1 MAARA
6 FITGLSG
13 LNVSANERAF
23 LREAQPWGLIIF
35 KRNVSTPQQV
45 AELTSAFRDAVGWEA
60 PVLVD
65 QEGGRVQRLGPPHW
79 PAYPAGAVY
88 GALFDREVS
97 AGLAAA
103 RLGGHLIAADLRVL
117 GIDVDCLPLADV
129 LTAGADPVI
138 GDRAY
143 GSEPGKVA
151 AIASAIAQGLLAGG
165 VLPVV
170 KHLPGH
176 GRATADS
183 HHKLPVVD
191 TDRATLEATDFA
203 AFRPLAS
210 LPLGMTAHVVFSAID
225 PVAPATTSVTM
236 MREVIRGFIGFR
248 GLLMS
253 DDVSMKALS
262 GTIAERSGAAFAA
275 GCDVVLHCNG
285 ILSEMTAVAG
295 QAPVLAGEAARRA
308 DAALAQR
315 RAPEQ
320 FDVEAAR
327 KLFSQMVDA
336 DGSPPQRKTAS

>member
-1 MAARA
+1 M
-6 FITGLSG
+6 
-13 LNVSANERAF
+13 
-23 LREAQPWGLIIF
+23 
-35 KRNVSTPQQV
+35 
-45 AELTSAFRDAVGWEA
+45 
-60 PVLVD
+60 
-65 QEGGRVQRLGPPHW
+65 
-79 PAYPAGAVY
+79 
-88 GALFDREVS
+88 
-97 AGLAAA
+97 
-103 RLGGHLIAADLRVL
+103 IAADLRVL

-236 MREVIRGFIGFR
+236 VREVIRGFIGFR

-308 DAALAQR
+308 DAELAQR
-315 RAPEQ
+315 KAPEQ

-327 KLFSQMVDA
+327 KLFSQMVDV